1 MVAGG
6 FPEAFLNYLKEAVG
20 AEKAAEAL
28 ACLEAPVS
36 SCIRVNPAKPLQS
49 GLSADM
55 RDCHVSRIPWTE
67 HGFSLGKRPVFTL
80 DPCFHA
86 GAYYVQDS
94 SSMFIGELFG
104 RIVRKYYDGRT
115 PLRILDLC
123 ASPGGKTTDV
133 ASRMPAGSV
142 LVSNEAIRGRTAAL
156 MENVALWGNPDVI
169 VTNGDPGDFGERLKD
184 FFDIIL
190 VDAPCSGEG
199 MFRKDPSAS
208 EQWSEETVNLCASRQ
223 RRILSAIWPS
233 LKEGGFLLYSTCTFN
248 RKENIGNVSWMKN
261 DLGAENVMEDFPSV
275 EEAGAIKDSEGGYL
289 FLWGLVSGEGQYAAA
304 VRKTAGDT
312 ERARTVSRKRKNDR
326 VQDRHKTRLQ
336 VPDGLFKCGNMVY
349 ALSEGGEVKAMTSWL
364 SAVAGEVSSAV
375 RAMSAGIR
383 AGSLKGNDFVPNAD
397 LALSSAYNR
406 ERYPE
411 WNVDKELALRF
422 LAKESLRVPE
432 GCPDGYLT
440 VVYDGLPIG
449 FVKNIGNRMNNL
461 HPQSRRIRMRID

>member
-1 MVAGG
+1 
-6 FPEAFLNYLKEAVG
+6 
-20 AEKAAEAL
+20 
-28 ACLEAPVS
+28 
-36 SCIRVNPAKPLQS
+36 
-49 GLSADM
+49 
-55 RDCHVSRIPWTE
+55 
-67 HGFSLGKRPVFTL
+67 
-80 DPCFHA
+80 
-86 GAYYVQDS
+86 
-94 SSMFIGELFG
+94 MFIGGLFG
-104 RIVRKYYDGRT
+104 RIVQKYYDGGT

-261 DLGAENVMEDFPSV
+261 ALGAESVMEDFPSV

-336 VPDGLFKCGNMVY
+336 VPDGLFKCGNMIY
-349 ALSEGGEVKAMTSWL
+349 SLSEGGEVKAMTSWL

-383 AGSLKGNDFVPNAD
+383 AGSLKRNDFVPNAD
-397 LALSSAYNR
+397 LAFS
-406 ERYPE
+406 
-411 WNVDKELALRF
+411 
-422 LAKESLRVPE
+422 
-432 GCPDGYLT
+432 
-440 VVYDGLPIG
+440 
-449 FVKNIGNRMNNL
+449 
-461 HPQSRRIRMRID
+461 